1 MPAPTTTPPAAA
13 QEERH
18 FAFAF
23 ELTGA
28 RNENMLCPLD
38 SYVCRGRWEG
48 KNLQGMLPDAHF
60 SELPTLPG
68 ITFIINTRKREV
80 RRFDPLILPQNAVL
94 LKLAQKAMEKITRQ
108 VPSPERGRL
117 WTDCDP
123 DFVKTAVYWW
133 WKLAGCKR
141 AKIVGTDPNT
151 GQPRGKWPSGLE
163 DIRLIPGRVMGEVY
177 SQSGAARGFI
187 ANEDLKYKPPGDEDF
202 VRDELALD
210 EIPDPFVDIPADP
223 REYLDRPPP
232 AAGYTRVTG
241 AGASGGRSAA
251 DVLMGDPLHGGT
263 PGAEPAYAP
272 TL

>member
-1 MPAPTTTPPAAA
+1 MDVNGEGLDDDLPDGSTDPAKPPTTALVEFN
-13 QEERH
+13 EETALEGIIARLSGT
-18 FAFAF
+18 AS
-23 ELTGA
+23 TG
-28 RNENMLCPLD
+28 
-38 SYVCRGRWEG
+38 RGPVR
-48 KNLQGMLPDAHF
+48 
-60 SELPTLPG
+60 SV
-68 ITFIINTRKREV
+68 KREV

-94 LKLAQKAMEKITRQ
+94 LKLAQRAMEKITRQ
-108 VPSPERGRL
+108 VPTPERGRL

-141 AKIVGTDPNT
+141 AQIVGTDPNT
-151 GQPRGKWPSGLE
+151 GQLRGKWPESLE

-202 VRDELALD
+202 VRDEVALD

-241 AGASGGRSAA
+241 AGGRSAA
-251 DVLMGDPLHGGT
+251 DVLMGDPLHGSSG
-263 PGAEPAYAP
+263 PEPTYAP